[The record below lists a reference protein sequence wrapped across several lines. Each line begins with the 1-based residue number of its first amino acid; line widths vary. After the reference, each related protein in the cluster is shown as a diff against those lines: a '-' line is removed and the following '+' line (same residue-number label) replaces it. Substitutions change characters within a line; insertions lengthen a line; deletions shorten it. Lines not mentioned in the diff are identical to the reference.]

1 MIIFA
6 IDDEALS
13 LEGLT
18 DAITSASPGAE
29 VYAFQSA
36 REALAFAGKK
46 APDTVF
52 LDIEMRDMS
61 GIEAASGFLKMYPKI
76 NIIFATGYQEYM
88 PDAFRLH
95 ASGYITKPITPAKVR
110 TELQNLRHEVAGEGK
125 CSLRFR
131 AFGEF
136 EVFDKDQPVTF
147 DYAKTRELLAFLVD
161 RNGSLCTSGMLM
173 DALWEDSEGTI
184 RHASYLRNLRSDLKR
199 VLREHQAEDIL
210 VQRRGLLGIDRTLVS
225 CDYYDYLDGKLS
237 ADAFEGE
244 YMNQYSWAECRI
256 ALLEDKKERLN
267 KNS

>member
-1 MIIFA
+1 MKILA

-18 DAITSASPGAE
+18 DAIYQVSPEAE
-29 VYAFQSA
+29 IHAFQSA
-36 REALAFAGKK
+36 REALGFAEQEPIDV
-46 APDTVF
+46 AF

-61 GIEAASGFLKMYPKI
+61 GIEAATELIRTYPKI
-76 NIIFATGYQEYM
+76 NIIFTTGYQEYM

-95 ASGYITKPITPAKVR
+95 ASGYITKPITPAKVK
-110 TELQNLRHEVAGEGK
+110 TELQHLRHETPEEAK

-131 AFGEF
+131 TFGEF

-147 DYAKTRELLAFLVD
+147 DYAKTRELLAFLID
-161 RNGSLCTSGMLM
+161 RNGSLCTSGMIM

-199 VLREHQAEDIL
+199 VLREHEAESIL
-210 VQRRGLLGIDRTLVS
+210 VQRRGFLGIDRTLVS
-225 CDYYDYLDGKLS
+225 CDYFDYLDGKLS

-244 YMNQYSWAECRI
+244 YMNQYSWAEWRI
-256 ALLEDKKERLN
+256 ATLEEKKEKLH